1 MKRAKMI
8 GVIVSAAITVA
19 AAWGYQQ
26 NKSSMELS
34 SLALENIEA
43 LASGEGIF
51 DDVCFWSCTFDYSYQ
66 CHVFGPGTMNPTY
79 CFYYRAND

>member
-8 GVIVSAAITVA
+8 GVIVSAAIAVA

-43 LASGEGIF
+43 LE
-51 DDVCFWSCTFDYSYQ
+51 
-66 CHVFGPGTMNPTY
+66 ML
-79 CFYYRAND
+79 